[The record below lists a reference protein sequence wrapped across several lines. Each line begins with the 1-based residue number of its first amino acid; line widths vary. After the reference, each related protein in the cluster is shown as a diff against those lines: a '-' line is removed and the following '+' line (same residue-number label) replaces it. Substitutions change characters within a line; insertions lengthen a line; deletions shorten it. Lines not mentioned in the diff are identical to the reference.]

1 MRTKI
6 LFPLI
11 LLVSISLLIKSSAIE
26 LSAKGACA
34 IEAQTGEIVCEKN
47 SNAKMSMASTTKI
60 MTAIVAIENS
70 SLSKSFKIPKEAVG
84 IEGSSI
90 YLTEGEEL
98 TNEEL
103 LYALLLESANDASVA
118 LAISCAGSVD
128 VFVEMMNQKAKE
140 LGLTSTSFSNP
151 HGLDDENHYTTPYEL
166 AKIAQYAMKNP
177 VFRKI
182 ASTYKKTI
190 PSGEDGTRVLINH
203 NKLLKTYVGTVGIK
217 TGFTKKSGRCL
228 VSCAQR
234 NGVEIVC
241 VTLNAPDDWNDHK
254 AMLDYGFNQ
263 YEAITLASPGDFNVS
278 FSVQNGETSN
288 VSCSN
293 KETLSL
299 TLKSGYG
306 DISTRCVP
314 NKALSAPVKAGDIV
328 GKIIFTYNEKEIAYL
343 NLYANENIN
352 KKKNS
357 FLERIFG

>member
-6 LFPLI
+6 LLPLM
-11 LLVSISLLIKSSAIE
+11 LLVLISFLIKSNAIE

-34 IEAQTGEIVCEKN
+34 IEVQTGEIVCEKN
-47 SNAKMSMASTTKI
+47 SNTKMSMASTTKI

-70 SLSKSFKIPKEAVG
+70 SLNKSFKIPKEAVG

-90 YLTEGEEL
+90 YLAEGEEL

-128 VFVEMMNQKAKE
+128 SFVQMMNQKAKE
-140 LGLTSTSFSNP
+140 LGLISTSFSNP

-166 AKIAQYAMKNP
+166 TKIAQYAMNNP

-190 PSGEDGTRVLINH
+190 PLGDNGTRVLINH
-203 NKLLKTYVGTVGIK
+203 NKLLKTYVGTIGIK

-234 NGVEIVC
+234 DGVEIVC

-254 AMLDYGFNQ
+254 TILDYGFNQ
-263 YEAITLASPGDFNVS
+263 YEAITLAIPGIFTVS
-278 FSVQNGETSN
+278 FPVQNGEIST

-293 KETLSL
+293 KD
-299 TLKSGYG
+299 TLKVTLKRDCGNVSAEA
-306 DISTRCVP
+306 IP
-314 NKALSAPVKAGDIV
+314 NKELSAPIKAGDIV
-328 GKIIFTYNEKEIAYL
+328 GKIIFTCNEKEIAYV